1 MGHMSECKAAEGKC
15 ADGLRLR
22 CRLSVGP
29 VMGNVRLHSDKRRK
43 ILIGAGKVRHANI
56 TQDGLSATA

>member
-1 MGHMSECKAAEGKC
+1 MATLGWSSNG
-15 ADGLRLR
+15 D
-22 CRLSVGP
+22 
-29 VMGNVRLHSDKRRK
+29 VRLHSDKRRK